1 MEHTQEKK
9 PDLKKALIAVLLVLV
24 AVISILPVADWM
36 STPETY
42 TRTIESIDEK
52 VSTVLKLTAA
62 STLAS
67 AGMSAI
73 PGDAATPIAE
83 KLADFTEYFLIVI
96 CVLFAEKYLLTIIG
110 VGVFKIL
117 IPIVCVILLISLFR
131 NPMVLRRLAVKAL
144 VIGLCICVTIPL
156 SIRVSDF
163 IYDTYR
169 VSIDD
174 TIASAEQL
182 TEDTSELAEAQ
193 DEGVIRSILNRL
205 SENVTS
211 LSDRAAR
218 ILNRFVESLAV
229 LIVTSCV
236 IPLLVLLF
244 FIWLIRLVTGIKIG
258 PPTMHLR
265 YLVKK
270 KKPRPEETA
279 PGD

>member
-1 MEHTQEKK
+1 MEQTQEKN
-9 PDLKKALIAVLLVLV
+9 PDLKRILIAVLLVLV
-24 AVISILPVADWM
+24 AVISMFPVSKWV

-42 TRTIESIDEK
+42 TATIESIDEK
-52 VSTVLKLTAA
+52 VETVLKLTAA

-67 AGMSAI
+67 AGISAI

-110 VGVFKIL
+110 VGVFRIL
-117 IPIVCVILLISLFR
+117 IPVVCLILVISLFR
-131 NPMVLRRLAVKAL
+131 NPRVLRRLAVKAL
-144 VIGLCICVTIPL
+144 VIGLCLCVTIPL

-163 IYDTYR
+163 IYETYK

-174 TIASAEQL
+174 TISSAEQL
-182 TEDTSELAEAQ
+182 SSDTSELADAE

-236 IPLLVLLF
+236 IPLLVLAF
-244 FIWLIRLVTGIKIG
+244 FIWLIRLVTGIQVG

-265 YLVKK
+265 YLVRK
-270 KKPRPEETA
+270 KKPHPEDIVPKA
-279 PGD
+279 